1 MNITSAITILTDAG
15 DGVGYGHL
23 SRMTA
28 LAEAFCELG
37 SINIKIVICSKSTLT
52 VNKQNCYKEIFDN
65 WHMSHSVQ
73 KYAENSDIII
83 IDSYSA
89 NLKIYKIANKVAT
102 FSVFIDDFERLAYP
116 KNSFVVKPK
125 ILKKPFWNTP
135 PHPIKNDITTILIT
149 IGGLDEYDIM
159 PRLMAAARKQYPFAA
174 VKVVISSSFSN
185 IQKINSLKDE
195 NTEILSNLNAQDMQ
209 KLMSLADIAICGGGQ
224 TMNEL
229 CACGTPSAVICFA
242 DNQKNNIADIES
254 KNGILYVGNVCDYD
268 IMGKIEKALRL
279 LEDKNTRRLLSK
291 SAKKSID
298 TNGAISL
305 AKEILDNYGKNNN
318 RQ

>member
-37 SINIKIVICSKSTLT
+37 SINIKIVICSKSNIPP
-52 VNKQNCYKEIFDN
+52 NKPAKYKEIFDN
-65 WHMSHSVQ
+65 WHTASSAQ
-73 KYAENSDIII
+73 KYAENSNIII
-83 IDSYSA
+83 IDSYIA
-89 NLKIYKIANKVAT
+89 NLEIYATVSKIT
-102 FSVFIDDFERLAYP
+102 MFSVFIDDFDRIAYP
-116 KNSFVVKPK
+116 NGMVVRPN
-125 ILKKPFWNTP
+125 ILRKPFWNTQA
-135 PHPIKNDITTILIT
+135 HIIKDYATMLLIT